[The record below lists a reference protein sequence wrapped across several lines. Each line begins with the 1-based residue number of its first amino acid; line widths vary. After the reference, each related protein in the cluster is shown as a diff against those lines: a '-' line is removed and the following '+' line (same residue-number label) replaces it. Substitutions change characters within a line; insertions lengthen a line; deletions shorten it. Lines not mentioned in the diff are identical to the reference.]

1 VNAAPILSKEDLMLD
16 GLIGTHHSFAA
27 LVLRLIVGYIFVSH
41 GHQKLFKKD
50 FGPKGFAGFLKNLN
64 IPFPLFFSYVTG
76 TVEFFGGVLLILGL
90 LTRLDALLIAIVL
103 IVAMWK
109 VKFKTGLLTK
119 VMEGGWAG
127 GYELDLALF
136 AVAIVL
142 LISGGGTFSLD
153 YLLQ

>member
-1 VNAAPILSKEDLMLD
+1 MLD

-27 LVLRLIVGYIFVSH
+27 LVLRAIVGCIFVNH
-41 GHQKLFKKD
+41 GYPKLFKRD
-50 FGPKGFAGFLKNLN
+50 FGPKGFAGVLKNLN
-64 IPFPLFFSYVTG
+64 IPFPLFFSYVAG
-76 TVEFFGGVLLILGL
+76 IAEFFGGVLIIFGF
-90 LTRLDALLIAIVL
+90 LTRVDALLIAIVMA
-103 IVAMWK
+103 VAIWK

-119 VMEGGWAG
+119 VMEGGWTG

-136 AVAIVL
+136 AIAFAL